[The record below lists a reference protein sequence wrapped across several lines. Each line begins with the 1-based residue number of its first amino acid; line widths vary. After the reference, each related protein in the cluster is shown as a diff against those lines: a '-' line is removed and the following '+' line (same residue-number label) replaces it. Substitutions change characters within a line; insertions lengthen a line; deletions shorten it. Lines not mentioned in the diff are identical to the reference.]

1 MDVNFDQLEIFLCIA
16 RERSFSRAAEI
27 LRISQPS
34 VSIQIKNLE
43 QSLNVKLFERSGGR
57 VSVTREGAVVLE
69 RAKRIAEIVAGLQRD
84 IEEARGVPYGRFS
97 VGCSRV
103 PSATLVP
110 LAVAR
115 FKEEYPDT
123 EMTIKTGRSHEV
135 ERWLLESEVDLGV
148 IEGDPSSPLIVKEPW
163 YVDDLVLVLSPR
175 SHLLKRRK
183 LFLKEIL
190 EEPYLLQTP
199 GIRPTFVERILAAKG
214 ITIAKPV
221 TVGSREAVKAAIAA
235 GYGVSIIPNS
245 LIETERRAGTLKARR
260 IHDLDVGYPVNM
272 IYLRDKQLS
281 KSALAFAELLK
292 KLTAKSQARGRTLR
306 ESGLESG

>member
-1 MDVNFDQLEIFLCIA
+1 MDVNFHQLEIFLCIA

-43 QSLNVKLFERSGGR
+43 QSLQVKLFDRSGGR

-69 RAKRIAEIVAGLQRD
+69 RAKRIAEIVSGLQHD
-84 IEEARGVPYGRFS
+84 IEEARGLHRGRFF

-115 FKEEYPDT
+115 FKELYPDT
-123 EMTIKTGRSHEV
+123 QMTIRTGRSYEV
-135 ERWLLESEVDLGV
+135 ERWVLENEVDLGA
-148 IEGDPSSPLIVKEPW
+148 IEGDPTSPLIVKESW
-163 YVDDLVLVLSPR
+163 YVDELVLALSPR

-183 LFLKEIL
+183 LSLSEVL

-199 GIRPTFVERILAAKG
+199 GIRPTYVERVLAARG

-235 GYGVSIIPNS
+235 GYGVSFIPKS
-245 LIETERRAGTLKARR
+245 LIEAERRAGMLKVRR
-260 IHDLDVGYPVNM
+260 VHDLDIGYPVNM
-272 IYLRDKQLS
+272 IYLKDRQLS
-281 KSALAFAELLK
+281 KSALAFAELLRK
-292 KLTAKSQARGRTLR
+292 QSSK
-306 ESGLESG
+306 